1 MGSAHRFGTKRA
13 SPGPTARRRP
23 RRLAMPV
30 RLAAISP
37 CGSVV
42 LCLDAAHRAHVG
54 SSRALCRRDHRCR
67 RRSLWLLLPGLL
79 AFACFAIA
87 DCRCRR
93 MPLHPDPTD
102 LQKCSSCARKPKEG
116 LPQPDGNILE
126 ARGMGESSKPA
137 RAARR
142 RAGAWLVPGRA
153 LLFGQAPPV
162 FFERVRCGGSVSNA
176 CADGLAHVL
185 IAPRVSRAGRALF

>member
-1 MGSAHRFGTKRA
+1 
-13 SPGPTARRRP
+13 
-23 RRLAMPV
+23 
-30 RLAAISP
+30 
-37 CGSVV
+37 
-42 LCLDAAHRAHVG
+42 
-54 SSRALCRRDHRCR
+54 
-67 RRSLWLLLPGLL
+67 
-79 AFACFAIA
+79 
-87 DCRCRR
+87 

-185 IAPRVSRAGRALF
+185 IAPRVSRAGRPERAQSGAPPRQALAASLAAALAPALTPAAVSASGIATAITTNR